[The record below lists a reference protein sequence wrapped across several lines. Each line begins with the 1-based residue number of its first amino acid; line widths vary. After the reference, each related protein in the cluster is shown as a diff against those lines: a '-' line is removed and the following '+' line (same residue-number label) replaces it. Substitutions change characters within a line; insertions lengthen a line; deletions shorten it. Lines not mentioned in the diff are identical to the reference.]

1 MPQIKEFTT
10 KDVAKIAA
18 IERICFA
25 EAWSLEMIKTESARQ
40 EFCALVIE
48 EGDETLGFIM
58 GSVLFEDAEIYK
70 VAILPQH
77 RGKGLGYMAVD
88 AFADKVKE
96 RGATRIFLEVRPSN
110 TAALRLYQNRGFEKT
125 RLRKR
130 YYADGEDCLEMKKE
144 LYPDEE

>member
-1 MPQIKEFTT
+1 MPQIRKFTE
-10 KDVAKIAA
+10 KDIPKIAA

-25 EAWSLEMIKTESARQ
+25 EAWSLEMIKAGAARQ
-40 EFCALVIE
+40 EFCALLIE
-48 EGDETLGFIM
+48 EEEETLGFIM

-70 VAILPQH
+70 VAILPQN
-77 RGKGLGYMAVD
+77 RGNGLGSTAVE
-88 AFADKVKE
+88 AFANEAKR

-110 TAALRLYQNRGFEKT
+110 EAALRLYQKHGFEKT

-144 LYPDEE
+144 LYPDE

>member
-1 MPQIKEFTT
+1 
-10 KDVAKIAA
+10 
-18 IERICFA
+18 
-25 EAWSLEMIKTESARQ
+25 
-40 EFCALVIE
+40 
-48 EGDETLGFIM
+48 M

-77 RGKGLGYMAVD
+77 RGKGLGSMAVN
-88 AFADKVKE
+88 AFVDKVKE
-96 RGATRIFLEVRPSN
+96 RGGERIFLEVRPSN
-110 TAALRLYQNRGFEKT
+110 TAALRLYQNRGFEKN

>member
-1 MPQIKEFTT
+1 MPQIKEFTP

-25 EAWSLEMIKTESARQ
+25 DAWSLDMIKTESSQ
-40 EFCALVIE
+40 QKFCALVIE
-48 EGDETLGFIM
+48 EQDETLGFIM

-77 RGKGLGYMAVD
+77 RGKGLGSMAVN

-96 RGATRIFLEVRPSN
+96 RGGERIFLEVRPSN
-110 TAALRLYQNRGFEKT
+110 TAALRLYQNRGFEKN

>member
-1 MPQIKEFTT
+1 M
-10 KDVAKIAA
+10 
-18 IERICFA
+18 FA
-25 EAWSLEMIKTESARQ
+25 LPIFMDAWSLDMIKTESSQ
-40 EFCALVIE
+40 HKFCALVIE
-48 EGDETLGFIM
+48 EQDETLGFIM

-77 RGKGLGYMAVD
+77 RGKGLGSMAVN
-88 AFADKVKE
+88 AFVDKVKE
-96 RGATRIFLEVRPSN
+96 RGGERIFLEVRPSN
-110 TAALRLYQNRGFEKT
+110 TAALRLYQNRGFEKN